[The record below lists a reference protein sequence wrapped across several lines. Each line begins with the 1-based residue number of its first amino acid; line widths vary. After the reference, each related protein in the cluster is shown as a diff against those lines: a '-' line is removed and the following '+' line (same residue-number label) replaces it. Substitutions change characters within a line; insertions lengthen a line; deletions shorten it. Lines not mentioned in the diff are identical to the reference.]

1 MLPRKCIQK
10 NEEGNTDL
18 LLTLLCFFLL
28 SCETASKSPFTSAA
42 HKCKCFTAAVATLQC
57 LKVTKNVSLSE
68 EARIARNVKYVK
80 GHFFERFLNKVIVK
94 GCNPYH
100 HNPKNGLC
108 FYSKIFLFFAWRVGT
123 WSRATRRRGHNSDL
137 VVAHADGLRQLEY
150 FNTRPEKDQW
160 STLASLPDLC
170 GVDGVAIAG
179 HRTKVLSLFFM
190 FFKLL
195 KKTKNWR
202 PSDIFSFTISNVVAL
217 RVYFYTCAMY
227 VLWWEL
233 RWYFQFLFDVVKSP

>member
-28 SCETASKSPFTSAA
+28 SCETASKSPFTSAV

-80 GHFFERFLNKVIVK
+80 GHFFERFLNTVIVK
-94 GCNPYH
+94 GCNPFH

-108 FYSKIFLFFAWRVGT
+108 FYSKIFFCFSHEELV
-123 WSRATRRRGHNSDL
+123 RGHERLDDVDIIQTWWWPTRMVFVNW
-137 VVAHADGLRQLEY
+137 
-150 FNTRPEKDQW
+150 NTSIPDQK
-160 STLASLPDLC
+160 
-170 GVDGVAIAG
+170 
-179 HRTKVLSLFFM
+179 RTSG
-190 FFKLL
+190 
-195 KKTKNWR
+195 
-202 PSDIFSFTISNVVAL
+202 
-217 RVYFYTCAMY
+217 
-227 VLWWEL
+227 VLWPACPI
-233 RWYFQFLFDVVKSP
+233 FVA